1 MIELR
6 SAIER
11 VESKNVAR
19 LTEKNINR
27 LEIPLKAIQ
36 KPLGKPERTKIL
48 FLRLDSFPNN

>member
-36 KPLGKPERTKIL
+36 KPLGKPEGTKTL
-48 FLRLDSFPNN
+48 SLRLDSFPNN